1 MNEKH
6 PTGPAAST
14 APRGGDAVI
23 AFMADC
29 MEDPALRAKAVS
41 DPAGMLAERGIA
53 LPEGFDVR
61 MVANSDDTFHVV
73 LPPGPNAVLEDEAL
87 AGAVGGSTYGCVSSV
102 STLPSCFGTGGTAST
117 SELQG

>member
-6 PTGPAAST
+6 PTGPAAAT
-14 APRGGDAVI
+14 APRDGDAI
-23 AFMADC
+23 TAFMVDC

-61 MVANSDDTFHVV
+61 MVVNSDDTFHVV
-73 LPPGPNAVLEDEAL
+73 LPPDPNAMLEDEAL
-87 AGAVGGSTYGCVSSV
+87 AGTVGGSTAGTLSTV
-102 STLPSCFGTGGTAST
+102 STIPSCLGTGSTAST
-117 SELQG
+117 L